1 MPKSVAGL
9 AMLGVL
15 ALALLPPEHV
25 HVTQTDDG
33 HHSDVTHRHFEPH
46 HPGGAEV
53 GVGREDD
60 RFEPHHQVAAEER
73 VDHEDDQARW
83 LDSPFIGPQSLS
95 HVYRVDQ
102 FLHEDLP
109 ILEPQQA
116 SRRTQPFIHVSVH
129 DPPSASSHGLR
140 APPSFSV

>member
-1 MPKSVAGL
+1 MRKSVTGL
-9 AMLGVL
+9 AVLGVL

-33 HHSDVTHRHFEPH
+33 HHSEVTHRH
-46 HPGGAEV
+46 
-53 GVGREDD
+53 
-60 RFEPHHQVAAEER
+60 FEPHHQVAAEER

-83 LDSPFIGPQSLS
+83 LDSPFIGPQPLS